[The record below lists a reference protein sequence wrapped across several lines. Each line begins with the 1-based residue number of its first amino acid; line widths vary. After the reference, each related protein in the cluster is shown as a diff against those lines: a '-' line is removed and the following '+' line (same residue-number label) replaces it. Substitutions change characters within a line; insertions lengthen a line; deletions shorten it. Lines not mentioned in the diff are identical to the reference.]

1 MIRDKGSLSVLF
13 FFYIYLF
20 SWGRDVH
27 TQVLVSHS
35 VHAEVRSEEN
45 WWELALSVP
54 LVRLGYSDFTC
65 RACYL
70 PSCSFAFG

>member
-1 MIRDKGSLSVLF
+1 MIRDKGSISIFLF
-13 FFYIYLF
+13 FTFIY
-20 SWGRDVH
+20 SAGAGMCTH

-54 LVRLGYSDFTC
+54 LVRLGC
-65 RACYL
+65 R
-70 PSCSFAFG
+70 